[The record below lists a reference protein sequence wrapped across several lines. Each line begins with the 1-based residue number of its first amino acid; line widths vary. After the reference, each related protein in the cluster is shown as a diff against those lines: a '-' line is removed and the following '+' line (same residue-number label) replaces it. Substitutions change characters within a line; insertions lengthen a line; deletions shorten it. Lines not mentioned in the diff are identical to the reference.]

1 LGGGVKKNIKKI
13 VIRPILST
21 LCYIFAAEKE
31 KNKTFLAERDIYPE
45 KIVYLSQIKKLH
57 EYLR

>member
-1 LGGGVKKNIKKI
+1 MYRGIKNEKNI

-21 LCYIFAAEKE
+21 LYYIFAAEKG
-31 KNKTFLAERDIYPE
+31 KIKLFLAKRDIYPE